1 MIYFK
6 AKELQNKP
14 FIQWESVA
22 LSLKELQDL
31 GLDDDPLII
40 AESDIPDFIFGVCP
54 YKIVEGQLVER
65 TTQEMDEFEIEYNT
79 KTIDFIIKEIE
90 RNQNRIDSLKSIGE
104 DYSLEENKLN
114 ELRIEYQF
122 LKNKEQVNPLNF

>member
-6 AKELQNKP
+6 AKELQDKP

-31 GLDDDPLII
+31 GLDDDPLIVS
-40 AESDIPDFIFGVCP
+40 ESDIPDFIFGVCP

-65 TTQEMDEFEIEYNT
+65 TAQEMNEFEIEYNT